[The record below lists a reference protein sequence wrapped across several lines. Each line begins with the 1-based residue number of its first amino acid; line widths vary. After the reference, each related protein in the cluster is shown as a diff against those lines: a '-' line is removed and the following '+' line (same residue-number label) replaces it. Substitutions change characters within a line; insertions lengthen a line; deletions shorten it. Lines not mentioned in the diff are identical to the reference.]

1 MAKKTT
7 EELVAAVR
15 KHAEANYNKDGWD
28 YLVECWS
35 DEDIAEQFGKAR
47 TEAGA
52 IRACRTT
59 TRLLDERRREVCA
72 EIF

>member
-1 MAKKTT
+1 MAVNTQ
-7 EELVAAVR
+7 ELVAAVR
-15 KHAEANYNKDGWD
+15 RHAEANYTKDGWD

-35 DEDIAEQFGKAR
+35 DEEIAEQIGQAR

-52 IRACRTT
+52 IRACRKTT
-59 TRLLDERRREVCA
+59 KLLDERRREVQA

>member
-1 MAKKTT
+1 MTVNT
-7 EELVAAVR
+7 QELVAAVR
-15 KHAEANYNKDGWD
+15 RHAEANYNKDGWD

-35 DEDIAEQFGKAR
+35 DEDIAEQIGAAR

-52 IRACRTT
+52 IRACRKTT
-59 TRLLDERRREVCA
+59 KLLDERRQEVRA